1 MSRVPLLRSLVVIA
15 LAFALS
21 GVLQAQSSPARTS
34 PPYIMIK
41 IDDLVA
47 NHGKVHPLWHKVV
60 DYLKGRNLKCG
71 IGIIC
76 NSLETD
82 SPEYFQWIKEQH
94 EGGLVEFW
102 NHGFDHKGWEEAG
115 KKMFEFK
122 GPSYEQQKQ
131 HLLRCNEL
139 ARQKLGFKLSA
150 FGAGFNATDENTVK
164 ALAEDPDTMIWLYGD
179 PKHSAGKVV
188 LERVFNVNI
197 ENPTFL
203 PDVEKFKQGYAKNPT
218 KDYFV
223 IQGHPT
229 HWNDERWAQFTQI
242 IDFLVQEHAVFT
254 TPSEY
259 VKLKKLVK

>member
-1 MSRVPLLRSLVVIA
+1 
-15 LAFALS
+15 
-21 GVLQAQSSPARTS
+21 
-34 PPYIMIK
+34 MIK